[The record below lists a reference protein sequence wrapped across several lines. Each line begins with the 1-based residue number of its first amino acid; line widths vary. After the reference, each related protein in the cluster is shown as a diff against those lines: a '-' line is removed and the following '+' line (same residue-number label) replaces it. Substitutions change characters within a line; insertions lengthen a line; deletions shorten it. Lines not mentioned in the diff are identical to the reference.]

1 MQIPMR
7 KPASLRWIERA
18 EARRVLTTALSEAA
32 ASLSPPRVPGLWAE
46 MRRRWAFASAPQQ
59 GGERRDAVE
68 AAEIVDQVEDPL
80 DPPAVEAGQRRQCA
94 ELCVDVGP
102 GDPQRA

>member
-32 ASLSPPRVPGLWAE
+32 APLSPLRVPGLWAE
-46 MRRRWAFASAPQQ
+46 MLRHWTFGSAPQQ
-59 GGERRDAVE
+59 GDERGDAIVP
-68 AAEIVDQVEDPL
+68 AEIVDQIEDAR
-80 DPPAVEAGQRRQCA
+80 DPPGVEAGQRRQCG

-102 GDPQRA
+102 GDAELA